1 MLQTSFG
8 PVNEGEGASILEQ
21 GGVNVVSFY
30 APMSVYWQPSEQ
42 HRLMELDLEFYVYG
56 VNPETSE
63 EIEGS
68 RQIKRISHRM
78 LLERTGETQRLGRT
92 SRRR

>member
-1 MLQTSFG
+1 LLQTSFG

-21 GGVNVVSFY
+21 GGVNLVPFY
-30 APMSVYWQPSEQ
+30 APVSVHWQPSEQ
-42 HRLMELDLEFYVYG
+42 HRLMELDFEFYVYG

-68 RQIKRISHRM
+68 
-78 LLERTGETQRLGRT
+78 
-92 SRRR
+92 